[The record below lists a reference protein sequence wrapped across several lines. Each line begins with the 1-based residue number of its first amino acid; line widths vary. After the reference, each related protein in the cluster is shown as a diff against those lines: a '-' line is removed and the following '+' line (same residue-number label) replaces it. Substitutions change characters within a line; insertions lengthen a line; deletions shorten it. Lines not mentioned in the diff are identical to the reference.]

1 MLNTDLFQVE
11 DKVKDLLE
19 GLDRD
24 EQNLIKINSILSALG
39 VDSSDTDTLIQY
51 FVKTNKNNE
60 QKVISEENVITA
72 LKAFVNDHQ
81 YRVKQG
87 TAVFPNFHMLTWMK
101 ANMEEMTTTEE
112 KKKEKIERQ
121 LEKEFWDRLAN
132 VIPSEK
138 YQSWLVLEKEL
149 VKYNAVL
156 TDRANLLAENNSI
169 KKQNEELKML
179 LNQYLT
185 SKVGWFF
192 EIFNWSTSQV
202 NEELIHPPITINWR
216 YLKPNVQNSVYIQ
229 SINIHQNFLF
239 IDLKYNENKS

>member
-1 MLNTDLFQVE
+1 
-11 DKVKDLLE
+11 VKDLLD
-19 GLDRD
+19 GLDKD

-60 QKVISEENVITA
+60 QKLISEENVITA

-87 TAVFPNFHMLTWMK
+87 TAVNSKLFTSSHNTL
-101 ANMEEMTTTEE
+101 ANMEEMTSTEE

-121 LEKEFWDRLAN
+121 LEKEFWERLAN
-132 VIPSEK
+132 VIPPEK
-138 YQSWLVLEKEL
+138 YQAWLVLEKEL

-169 KKQNEELKML
+169 RKQNEELKML

-192 EIFNWSTSQV
+192 EIFN
-202 NEELIHPPITINWR
+202 
-216 YLKPNVQNSVYIQ
+216 
-229 SINIHQNFLF
+229 
-239 IDLKYNENKS
+239 